1 MRKFLKNDVVQR
13 IARTFIQGFLANLV
27 VTVNSTS
34 GFDEKLLKSALIGAV
49 AGGFCAVMN
58 LFINYLDKDKEEW

>member
-1 MRKFLKNDVVQR
+1 MKEFLKNDIVQR
-13 IARTFIQGFLANLV
+13 IAKTFIQGFLASLV

-34 GFDEKLLKSALIGAV
+34 SFDEKLLKSALIGAV

-58 LFINYLDKDKEEW
+58 LLINYLDKDKEEW